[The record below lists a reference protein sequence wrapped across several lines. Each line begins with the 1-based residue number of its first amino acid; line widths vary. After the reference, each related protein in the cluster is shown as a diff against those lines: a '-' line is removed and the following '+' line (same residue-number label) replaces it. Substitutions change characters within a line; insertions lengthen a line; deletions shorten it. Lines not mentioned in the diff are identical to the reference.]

1 MVNRSEIENERRA
14 GLLRN
19 RSNARNPAYFDK
31 KKYVL
36 FMWETNQNVDTRD
49 N

>member
-14 GLLRN
+14 GLLWN

-31 KKYVL
+31 KICTVYVG
-36 FMWETNQNVDTRD
+36 NKPKR
-49 N
+49 